1 MARPELNV
9 HESRGRF
16 DSGHHVAGG
25 EAILHFF
32 LLSFMPGDFPLIFN
46 RKTKDTGTLG
56 TSRGRTLTV
65 FLELVY
71 FTRKKGL
78 F

>member
-16 DSGHHVAGG
+16 DSGYHVAGA
-25 EAILHFF
+25 EAIFHCI
-32 LLSFMPGDFPLIFN
+32 LSFMPRDFLLIFN

-65 FLELVY
+65 FLELVC
-71 FTRKKGL
+71 FTCKKGL